1 MSYARIQNQDY
12 PDNLDSLSVKHVS
25 DTLGG

>member
-1 MSYARIQNQDY
+1 MSYARIQIQDY

-25 DTLGG
+25 VILGG